1 MVELLAELPDKAFII
16 KILSLF
22 ALRFKKT
29 VGCQLVILI
38 LPTCLLKFSPAGMN
52 LLVSAFFSFLF
63 LIGWPIAIWF
73 DMYLSKTN
81 HIGAGTR
88 QLAVYG
94 PPRSKEVLDEG
105 FYFFPWSE
113 SSE

>member
-1 MVELLAELPDKAFII
+1 MPAEVFTGRHE
-16 KILSLF
+16 SLG
-22 ALRFKKT
+22 L
-29 VGCQLVILI
+29 C
-38 LPTCLLKFSPAGMN
+38 
-52 LLVSAFFSFLF
+52 FFFFFLF

-81 HIGAGTR
+81 YIGAGTR